1 MPDLRTILFQFKH
14 FQLWFKLQLI
24 MLALSHHETDVSDYS
39 LLTDISGVVL

>member
-1 MPDLRTILFQFKH
+1 MPDLRTIFKH

-24 MLALSHHETDVSDYS
+24 MLVLSQHETDVSDYS